1 MTVLDRIAPAS
12 LRERN
17 IPVLETERLALRP
30 PRLEDAGALATLAN
44 DRRIAEN
51 TLRIPHPYGLADAQ
65 SFITGANA
73 SDGETV
79 FLITRRDATVLGAC
93 GVAQRAGEQPEI
105 GYWLAVAFWGN
116 GYATEAARTVIDHAF
131 DDLGCEA
138 LHAGARVSNPAS
150 RRVLEKC
157 GFEWTGVE
165 LYRIRSLAS
174 SAPFD
179 RFRLDRRQWALARQ
193 RRGSRR
199 ESAARLRRARPP
211 PRRGFHRC

>member
-1 MTVLDRIAPAS
+1 MTLPNRIAPET
-12 LRERN
+12 LREKR
-17 IPVLETERLALRP
+17 IPLIQTERLVLRA
-30 PRLEDAGALATLAN
+30 PRAEDAKTIATLAN

-65 SFITGANA
+65 SFIIGANA

-93 GVAQRAGEQPEI
+93 GIAQRAGEQPEL

-116 GYATEAARTVIDHAF
+116 GYATEAARAVIDHAF

-179 RFRLDRRQWALARQ
+179 RFRLDSRQWALARQ
-193 RRGSRR
+193 RRGNV
-199 ESAARLRRARPP
+199 
-211 PRRGFHRC
+211 PRGR

>member
-1 MTVLDRIAPAS
+1 MLDEPDKPPLWGI
-12 LRERN
+12 ERRDGEL
-17 IPVLETERLALRP
+17 IGCIELRP
-30 PRLEDAGALATLAN
+30 ESEPPGASV
-44 DRRIAEN
+44 
-51 TLRIPHPYGLADAQ
+51 G
-65 SFITGANA
+65 FW
-73 SDGETV
+73 
-79 FLITRRDATVLGAC
+79 
-93 GVAQRAGEQPEI
+93 I
-105 GYWLAVAFWGN
+105 GKPFWGN
-116 GYATEAARTVIDHAF
+116 GYATEAARAVIDHAF

-193 RRGSRR
+193 RRGNV
-199 ESAARLRRARPP
+199 
-211 PRRGFHRC
+211 PRGR

>member
-1 MTVLDRIAPAS
+1 MTLPNRIAPET
-12 LRERN
+12 LREKR
-17 IPVLETERLALRP
+17 IPLIQTERLVLRA
-30 PRLEDAGALATLAN
+30 PRAEDAKTIATLAN

-51 TLRIPHPYGLADAQ
+51 TLRIPHPYGIKDAQ
-65 SFITGANA
+65 CFITSANA
-73 SDGETV
+73 GSDETV
-79 FLITRRDATVLGAC
+79 FFITRRDATVLGAC
-93 GVAQRAGEQPEI
+93 GVANRAGESAEL

-179 RFRLDRRQWALARQ
+179 RFRLDSRQWALARQ
-193 RRGSRR
+193 RRGNV
-199 ESAARLRRARPP
+199 
-211 PRRGFHRC
+211 PRGR